1 LHPSFQ
7 YSLSIL
13 LNRVIHFLLDHP
25 KWFDDIY
32 QELKSEIGDEVDS
45 ASASSLAHLPI
56 LNAVINETLRII
68 PPASQDFD
76 RYVPSGGA
84 NFGGYFIPERCA
96 VTLQM
101 YTVHNDPK
109 LWEDPDKFMPERW
122 LKDQPTD
129 ALDEI
134 FPFSR
139 GVRVCLGR
147 NLAMTEMRLLL
158 AMLVYHF
165 TFERVPGDNM
175 EPSYMFLTWPTDRRL
190 RVKVAKRIH

>member
-1 LHPSFQ
+1 M
-7 YSLSIL
+7 
-13 LNRVIHFLLDHP
+13 HFLLDHP
-25 KWFDDIY
+25 KWFDSIY
-32 QELKSEIGDEVDS
+32 QELESEIGDEVDS
-45 ASASSLAHLPI
+45 VSASSLARLPI
-56 LNAVINETLRII
+56 LNAVINETTRIM
-68 PPASQDFD
+68 PAVSQDFE

-84 NFGGYFIPERCA
+84 KLGDHFVPEGCA
-96 VTLQM
+96 VTLQV

-122 LKDQPTD
+122 LRDQPTD

-139 GVRVCLGR
+139 GVRVCIGR

-158 AMLVYHF
+158 AMLVNHF

-175 EPSYMFLTWPTDRRL
+175 EPLHMFITRPADRHL
-190 RVKVAKRIH
+190 SVKVTKRTH